1 MVAISFRRLLNLLFN
16 LFKLNKIPKPVPPIA
31 LAILHSL
38 MCPLATIRDNIT
50 FLSSKR
56 VLSDSHGEHQQGGRG
71 ATIHVS
77 QSESKILR

>member
-38 MCPLATIRDNIT
+38 MYPLATIRDSIT
-50 FLSSKR
+50 FLSRR

-77 QSESKILR
+77 QSVS